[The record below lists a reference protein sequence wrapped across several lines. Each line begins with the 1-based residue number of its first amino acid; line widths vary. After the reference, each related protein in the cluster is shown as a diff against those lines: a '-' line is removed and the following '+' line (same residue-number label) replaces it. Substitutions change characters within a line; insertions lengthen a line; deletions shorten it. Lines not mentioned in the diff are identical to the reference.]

1 MFTTLKR
8 IALLPIVLAASAG
21 TTAAGAS
28 PIGIWIDHTG
38 RGAVEIIDCNG
49 ALCGHVVWLKSAGDE
64 EACNMQVL
72 GNVKPVAGGK
82 WDKGWIYD
90 PERRAKFDVEITPL
104 GDGKLKILGYA
115 GVKLFSETMTWTR
128 APADLKRCSKASV
141 EAKAKESAPAVASAE
156 APATE
161 AAAPR
166 RPARRPRH
174 PPLRRKTPAA
184 RSLKPREGK
193 LAQKRFSARSA
204 SGSLGSSASP
214 VEADTNRKRS

>member
-38 RGAVEIIDCNG
+38 RGAVEITDCNG

-128 APADLKRCSKASV
+128 APADLKRCGKASV

-161 AAAPR
+161 AAASA
-166 RPARRPRH
+166 PAREAAPS
-174 PPLRRKTPAA
+174 PAA
-184 RSLKPREGK
+184 PEKDAGGEVAETKGR
-193 LAQKRFSARSA
+193 QARSKA
-204 SGSLGSSASP
+204 IQCTISIGELGKFSFP
-214 VEADTNRKRS
+214 C